1 MILGVYWYFK
11 FPENVYSFQFFR
23 FFKGFGGHADNPAE
37 LEARVSVDHPE
48 NLIKKLGELHFRFKR
63 LYLDIKINESQLLI
77 STGDYTLFDEHF
89 QFVSEIEQ
97 LLIHHN
103 AVLADLPFEVKS
115 SRRFSPER
123 KNFETIEHSFLQI
136 TGSDFKKNNAE
147 NLSVRIDCNLP
158 SANKKDLVNDLT
170 RICTE
175 ENIHVFYYYHC
186 NFKQHSNLMLFFSN
200 GRQLENTVQNVDI
213 NTFGNKMRQL
223 EQKYQ
228 LHFGHFGGM
237 EYYPRNGPFVEL
249 ITDEEYILNKK

>member
-11 FPENVYSFQFFR
+11 FPENIYSFQFFR

-37 LEARVSVDHPE
+37 LEARVLVDHPE
-48 NLIKKLGELHFRFKR
+48 SFIKKLEELHFRFKR
-63 LYLDIKINESQLLI
+63 IYLDIKINENQLLI
-77 STGDYTLFDEHF
+77 SIGDYTLFDEHF

-97 LLIHHN
+97 LLVHHN
-103 AVLADLPFEVKS
+103 AVLSDLPFEVKS
-115 SRRFSPER
+115 SRRLNPEK
-123 KNFETIEHSFLQI
+123 KNFETIEHRFMQI

-158 SANKKDLVNDLT
+158 AANKKDLINDLV

-175 ENIHVFYYYHC
+175 ENLHVFYYYDHD
-186 NFKQHSNLMLFFSN
+186 FGQHSNIMLFFTN
-200 GRQLENTVQNVDI
+200 GRQLENAVQNVNI
-213 NTFGNKMRQL
+213 NAFGRKVRHL
-223 EQKYQ
+223 DQKYP
-228 LHFGHFGGM
+228 LHFGLFGGM